1 MRVMTDADIT
11 MLSWLVESSP
21 VIVVLCVT
29 FIVLLLRWHRDMQER
44 LEKKDEQIISLQ
56 RETLQAMHNITAAVD
71 RLTDAINRNQR

>member
-1 MRVMTDADIT
+1 MTASDDIAVWSRVI
-11 MLSWLVESSP
+11 ESSP
-21 VIVVLCVT
+21 VIVILCVA

-44 LEKKDEQIISLQ
+44 LEKKDEQIIALQ